1 MRKRLK
7 VPVIMQMEAL
17 ECGAACVCMIA
28 AYYKK
33 WIPLTQVRSDGGV
46 SRDGSVAKN
55 MLNAARSYG
64 FDSSGYKVDPEML
77 GELTLPLI
85 IHWNFNHFVVL
96 CGIDTK
102 RGKFYLNDPARGKVT
117 VTAEEFDRSFTGI
130 AITMTP
136 GKEFHPEGKQ
146 KSVFTFAKRCL
157 KGAFWPFVLAV
168 IVSIVGDI
176 IAISSPISQRIFTD
190 NLLAG
195 KNTAWLYPFLGI
207 LGVILLI
214 QILVGIIRSI
224 YWLKI
229 EGKFAVTSSSNF
241 MWHVLRLP
249 LEFFSQRNVADV
261 VSRQESTSN
270 IALTLIQKIAPMF
283 SGIISMF
290 AYLFIMIK
298 YSWLLTIIG
307 IIATIIDMFLAK

>member
-1 MRKRLK
+1 MRLSVYSSLHTK
-7 VPVIMQMEAL
+7 II
-17 ECGAACVCMIA
+17 VCSK
-28 AYYKK
+28 Y
-33 WIPLTQVRSDGGV
+33 
-46 SRDGSVAKN
+46 
-55 MLNAARSYG
+55 
-64 FDSSGYKVDPEML
+64 
-77 GELTLPLI
+77 
-85 IHWNFNHFVVL
+85 
-96 CGIDTK
+96 
-102 RGKFYLNDPARGKVT
+102 
-117 VTAEEFDRSFTGI
+117 RSFTGI

-270 IALTLIQKIAPMF
+270 IALTLIQKIGRGARTVDFEKELGYIPEFMKGKDKKTTKGGKSPLSNPQAPPKH
-283 SGIISMF
+283 SPSRNAYQKDGRILHDYEGDGRSM
-290 AYLFIMIK
+290 
-298 YSWLLTIIG
+298 
-307 IIATIIDMFLAK
+307 